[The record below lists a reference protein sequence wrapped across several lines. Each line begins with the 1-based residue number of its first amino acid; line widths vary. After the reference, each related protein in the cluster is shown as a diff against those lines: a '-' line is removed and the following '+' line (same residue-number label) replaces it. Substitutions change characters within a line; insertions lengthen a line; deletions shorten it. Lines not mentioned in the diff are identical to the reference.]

1 MAQAQLVQDFFVKVS
16 APDDELLS
24 LILQQQKE
32 LEAFTGSWEPATSRF
47 LMRFGEHLF
56 RLAFSKD
63 DVLGDFITTFAS
75 AVKANATLR
84 LWVRANDP
92 SLAML
97 PWEYLC
103 LTEDAVA
110 CCQNEGVPLAKYQ
123 PHTSLPEPSTFLALH
138 PHVSLVRQARPEP
151 PAARLERL
159 GRLRVLVA
167 WANPA
172 ADPWLDIVGIELEV
186 AAIRAALDRLPA
198 THVEVRP
205 LDHATPAGLRQALAE
220 WKPHVLHFAGH
231 GAFPDLDD
239 AGDLSAPSLV
249 LEGKHAPGKR
259 RYAYLTD
266 AELRS
271 LCSRHGVQVVVLN
284 ACWGARVSHTF
295 SGLARALSGD
305 GEGSPVPVVVA
316 HQMAIAQSAAAGF
329 SGPFY
334 QNLSVA
340 CPVEEGVRTF
350 RQDAA
355 RGPHGCGVP
364 DWGIPVVFLG
374 VRDSA
379 LFRSDRADA
388 YPLNFGELIRQHV
401 PIVGRH
407 FVRAEVARFQEER
420 PSGIFLLTAPPGT
433 GKTAF
438 LAQCCEG
445 GPETDERGE
454 PVHFFYRAT
463 AGVTDPDE
471 CVKVLHQGLLGRHG
485 ILDENPTNDRV
496 ELRRRL
502 SNLLKDVS
510 ARCARNG
517 WKELLLIDALDEAD
531 QTAADRKNAVE
542 VLPDS
547 LPPHVYFLITG
558 RPVPLAESLARRS
571 DVYRFHLDPASAENR
586 RDAADF
592 CVRELRGRVR
602 GADETT
608 VNRLAG
614 RLAERTDGNFLV
626 LKLFLSAESP
636 GQEMA
641 VADLERAAERLTGS
655 VEKQYE
661 TFFERATRSVAD
673 DPDRLDLFYRVL
685 GAFGTAHAP
694 VTAEQVCAAFGLRR
708 AQWDW
713 AFGRISQF
721 LERGGVRQEEQGAL
735 TYRLY
740 HETFREFLVKK
751 LSSDLPDCHRRWA
764 EHGLRWRDLSGY
776 EQLYALRHLPRHLI
790 AASKGA

>member
-1 MAQAQLVQDFFVKVS
+1 LFVTVS
-16 APDDELLS
+16 KPDDELLA
-24 LILQQQKE
+24 LALQRQQE
-32 LEAFTGSWEPATSRF
+32 LEAYTSWSEQSRSGF
-47 LMRFGEHLF
+47 LMHLGENLF
-56 RLAFSKD
+56 RLAFPTEAT
-63 DVLGDFITTFAS
+63 LGNFIATFAGV
-75 AVKANATLR
+75 VKAKDALLR
-84 LWVRANDP
+84 LWVQANDP
-92 SLAML
+92 SLTML

-103 LTEDAVA
+103 LTADAVA
-110 CCQNEGVPLAKYQ
+110 CCQNEGLRLAKYQ
-123 PHTSLPEPSTFLALH
+123 PHTGLPEPATFLALH
-138 PHVSLVRQARPEP
+138 PHVSLVRQARPAP
-151 PAARLERL
+151 PAAQLERL
-159 GRLRVLVA
+159 GRLRILVA
-167 WANPA
+167 WVNPA
-172 ADPWLDIVGIELEV
+172 ADPWLDIAGIELEA
-186 AAIRAALDRLPA
+186 AAIRASLERLPA
-198 THVEVRP
+198 THVEVRV
-205 LDHATPAGLRQALAE
+205 LGHATPAGLRQVLEA
-220 WKPHVLHFAGH
+220 WKPHVLHYAGH

-239 AGDLSAPSLV
+239 PGDLSAPSLV

-259 RYAYLTD
+259 RYSYLTD

-295 SGLARALSGD
+295 TGLARALSGD

-316 HQMAIAQSAAAGF
+316 HQMAIGQSAAAGF

-334 QNLSVA
+334 QNLAVA
-340 CPVEEGVRTF
+340 RPVEEGVRTF

-379 LFRSDRADA
+379 LFRSDRVDA

-407 FVRAEVARFQEER
+407 FLRADVARFQEER

-445 GPETDERGE
+445 DPVGRIGNPSYPAGE

-502 SNLLKDVS
+502 SNLLKEVS

-517 WKELLLIDALDEAD
+517 WKELLLIDALDEAN

-542 VLPDS
+542 VLPES
-547 LPPHVYFLITG
+547 LPPHVYFLIAG
-558 RPVPLAESLARRS
+558 RPVPLAESLARRG

-608 VNRLAG
+608 VNRLAE
-614 RLAERTDGNFLV
+614 RLAEQTDGNFLV
-626 LKLFLSAESP
+626 LKLFLSAESL
-636 GQEMA
+636 GQEMT

-673 DPDRLDLFYRVL
+673 DPDKLDLFYRVL

-708 AQWDW
+708 APWDW

-740 HETFREFLVKK
+740 HETFREFLIKK

-764 EHGLRWRDLSGY
+764 ERGLRWRELQGY

-790 AASKGA
+790 AASKGV

>member
-1 MAQAQLVQDFFVKVS
+1 V
-16 APDDELLS
+16 
-24 LILQQQKE
+24 
-32 LEAFTGSWEPATSRF
+32 LE
-47 LMRFGEHLF
+47 
-56 RLAFSKD
+56 
-63 DVLGDFITTFAS
+63 
-75 AVKANATLR
+75 
-84 LWVRANDP
+84 
-92 SLAML
+92 
-97 PWEYLC
+97 
-103 LTEDAVA
+103 
-110 CCQNEGVPLAKYQ
+110 Q
-123 PHTSLPEPSTFLALH
+123 
-138 PHVSLVRQARPEP
+138 
-151 PAARLERL
+151 
-159 GRLRVLVA
+159 
-167 WANPA
+167 
-172 ADPWLDIVGIELEV
+172 
-186 AAIRAALDRLPA
+186 
-198 THVEVRP
+198 
-205 LDHATPAGLRQALAE
+205 
-220 WKPHVLHFAGH
+220 WKPHVLHYAGH

-239 AGDLSAPSLV
+239 PGDLSAPSLV

-295 SGLARALSGD
+295 TGLARALSGD

-316 HQMAIAQSAAAGF
+316 HQMPITQSSAAGF

-334 QNLSVA
+334 QNLAVA
-340 CPVEEGVRTF
+340 RPVEEGVRTF
-350 RQDAA
+350 RQDAT

-379 LFRSDRADA
+379 LFRSDRPDA

-401 PIVGRH
+401 PIVGRQ
-407 FVRAEVARFQEER
+407 FLRDEVARFQQER
-420 PSGIFLLTAPPGT
+420 PSSIFLLTAPPGT

-438 LAQCCEG
+438 LAQCCAGEPAG
-445 GPETDERGE
+445 RIENPSCTPGE

-502 SNLLKDVS
+502 SKLLREVS
-510 ARCARNG
+510 GRCARNG
-517 WKELLLIDALDEAD
+517 WKELLLIDALDEAE
-531 QTAADRKNAVE
+531 QTASDCKNAVE
-542 VLPDS
+542 VLPDA

-558 RPVPLAESLARRS
+558 RPVPLAESLARRG
-571 DVYRFHLDPASAENR
+571 DVYRFHLDPASAANR
-586 RDAADF
+586 QDATDF
-592 CVRELRGRVR
+592 CLRELRGRVR
-602 GADETT
+602 GADEAT
-608 VNRLAG
+608 VRRLAG
-614 RLAERTDGNFLV
+614 HLAERTDGNFLV
-626 LKLFLSAESP
+626 LKLFLSTESL
-636 GQEMA
+636 GQEMT

-661 TFFERATRSVAD
+661 TFFERATRSLTD
-673 DPDRLDLFYRVL
+673 DPDKLDLFYRVL

-694 VTAEQVCAAFGLRR
+694 VTAEQVGAAFGLRR

-740 HETFREFLVKK
+740 HETFRELLAKK
-751 LSSDLPDCHRRWA
+751 LATDLPDCHRRWA
-764 EHGLRWRDLSGY
+764 ERGLKWRELRGY
-776 EQLYALRHLPRHLI
+776 EQLYALRYLPRHLI